1 MQDILLFTTP
11 FVDGYIIEEYKG
23 MIMANQVAGTGFLS
37 DFTAS
42 ASDFFGGKSG
52 TYRNQMEDLYTDVR
66 LQLTQKARQLGANAI
81 IGVSSNYDN
90 IGAKGMSMFMLSMQG
105 TAVKISKDRF
115 SIYKKLHEL
124 NTYKQEGLL
133 SEEEY
138 ERESESVKKSM
149 VNLVQQDT
157 KKELAKKQEEEKQ
170 AAIAEKMKEQA
181 ELKKEAIKA
190 KLQDIDKL
198 TSSIQCVNGLSVGD
212 IVIVNETGDATPV
225 IGFTE
230 DELILC
236 ELDEELRIL
245 TFNDVEII

>member
-1 MQDILLFTTP
+1 
-11 FVDGYIIEEYKG
+11 
-23 MIMANQVAGTGFLS
+23 
-37 DFTAS
+37 
-42 ASDFFGGKSG
+42 
-52 TYRNQMEDLYTDVR
+52 
-66 LQLTQKARQLGANAI
+66 
-81 IGVSSNYDN
+81 
-90 IGAKGMSMFMLSMQG
+90 
-105 TAVKISKDRF
+105 
-115 SIYKKLHEL
+115 
-124 NTYKQEGLL
+124 
-133 SEEEY
+133 
-138 ERESESVKKSM
+138 M

-190 KLQDIDKL
+190 KLQDINKI